1 MAAQRSRD
9 NQGARAERM
18 AKTPRGGLSIRVRE
32 LVVLTVLTLAV
43 VALTTAIQ
51 LYLSH
56 RLLWNAT
63 LREADLVA
71 RQIYSQS
78 AHALSRGTPAAEPW
92 TALQSDQDLRA
103 LLNASVGYAP
113 WLLYALI
120 ADPTD
125 TARIHSDAGRE
136 GREVPRQPG
145 LRELIARH
153 ALPPLWRPYET
164 PQIYEVSL
172 PFDLDGK
179 PFATIR
185 LGIALPLVRA
195 QLEDSLRYT
204 VALGVFALIA
214 ALAVGIAL
222 SSVTLR
228 PIRALAEDMARLRRG
243 EFDVGHGARPGDEF
257 GKLAYQLQLLGRQ
270 MQSDRTRLTAERSR
284 LETAVDQLEDGIMFL
299 TAEGRVLFANRA
311 VEVAFGTPAKALV
324 GAPVDE
330 MVGPDHPLRPL
341 VAKALQQGASSRNVT
356 LEIPTDGRPVEL
368 LASVFSMT
376 GQGGAPE
383 GAILVVRDPHSL
395 AVSARTFQS
404 LIQYSAQLAA
414 LGQVTSE
421 VTHDVKNPLHA
432 MTVHVAFLRER
443 LAGQPADVQRSLDI
457 LEAEIRRADSV
468 VSRFMQ
474 AVRPEDISMK
484 PLDLNALLQGVSTVL
499 AADWKRQGVALMMR
513 PDPRLPPVPGDE
525 EMLRR
530 AFMNIVLNACQA
542 LPMGG
547 DITIRTEREDALAK
561 VTVADTGVGIAP
573 EDLERIFAAYYT
585 TKPGGTGLGLPL
597 VRRAVDLHHGD
608 IQFLSTVG
616 RGTTVVVRLP
626 LEAER

>member
-1 MAAQRSRD
+1 
-9 NQGARAERM
+9 
-18 AKTPRGGLSIRVRE
+18 
-32 LVVLTVLTLAV
+32 
-43 VALTTAIQ
+43 
-51 LYLSH
+51 
-56 RLLWNAT
+56 
-63 LREADLVA
+63 
-71 RQIYSQS
+71 
-78 AHALSRGTPAAEPW
+78 
-92 TALQSDQDLRA
+92 
-103 LLNASVGYAP
+103 
-113 WLLYALI
+113 
-120 ADPTD
+120 
-125 TARIHSDAGRE
+125 
-136 GREVPRQPG
+136 
-145 LRELIARH
+145 
-153 ALPPLWRPYET
+153 
-164 PQIYEVSL
+164 
-172 PFDLDGK
+172 
-179 PFATIR
+179 
-185 LGIALPLVRA
+185 
-195 QLEDSLRYT
+195 
-204 VALGVFALIA
+204 
-214 ALAVGIAL
+214 
-222 SSVTLR
+222 
-228 PIRALAEDMARLRRG
+228 
-243 EFDVGHGARPGDEF
+243 
-257 GKLAYQLQLLGRQ
+257 
-270 MQSDRTRLTAERSR
+270 
-284 LETAVDQLEDGIMFL
+284 
-299 TAEGRVLFANRA
+299 